1 MSLKKKDHTLRH
13 NLLSLT
19 SIVYLSHNRISFIF
33 NLFFNLFQSTEPSLK
48 STLISSL
55 STSIS
60 IEEIPSNLLTLFST
74 LPAQQLHVIPSTFNV
89 SFIIH
94 NLLINFYLYTTIPL
108 YRMSN
113 SNFIY

>member
-1 MSLKKKDHTLRH
+1 IFSLICSK
-13 NLLSLT
+13 
-19 SIVYLSHNRISFIF
+19 V
-33 NLFFNLFQSTEPSLK
+33 TESSLK

-60 IEEIPSNLLTLFST
+60 IEEIPSSLLTLFST

-108 YRMSN
+108 RSEEHTSELQSRFDLVCRLLLEKKKN
-113 SNFIY
+113 KSGRHECQRTRHTST